1 MADERHERRE
11 ALRSSRVARWERMLE
26 IRRFEDRTKEL
37 FGEGLIHG
45 TTHTCQGQEAVAVGL
60 ATALRTSDQVCCT
73 YRGHGHALALG
84 MTPREVLGEIAGRTI
99 GCMGGLGG
107 SMHLYSRA
115 VGLLP
120 TFAIVGAGI
129 PVAAGAAY
137 AAEVQGRDDI
147 AVAIFGDGATNIGA
161 FHEGLNLAAIWK
173 LPVLFV
179 IENNVYGEYS
189 RYDLTTPVADLAVR
203 ATSYAMANG
212 VVDGQDLDAMTAAAT
227 DAVDRVRSTRAP
239 MLLEVKTYRYAG
251 HSRADTAPYRPAGE
265 FDEWF
270 TRDPIDTFE
279 RRLIDE
285 GVIDAGTAAELRSA
299 TDERIE
305 GVVAEVLAA
314 PVPEPA
320 AMFANV
326 LAPAGD

>member
-1 MADERHERRE
+1 MTNA
-11 ALRSSRVARWERMLE
+11 ARSCAPRDSPGGSGCSE

-60 ATALRTSDQVCCT
+60 AVALRTTDQVCCT

-99 GCMGGLGG
+99 GCLGGLGG
-107 SMHLYSRA
+107 SMHLYSRQ

-120 TFAIVGAGI
+120 TMAIVGAGI

-147 AVAIFGDGATNIGA
+147 AVAVFGDGATNIGA

-203 ATSYAMANG
+203 AASYAMASG
-212 VVDGQDLDAMTAAAT
+212 IVDGQDVDAMVAAAT

-270 TRDPIDTFE
+270 ERDPIESFE
-279 RRLIDE
+279 QRLIAE
-285 GVIDAGTAAELRSA
+285 GALDSERAAELRST
-299 TDERIE
+299 TDARIE
-305 GVVAEVLAA
+305 AVVADVLAA
-314 PVPEPA
+314 PSPTPD

-326 LAPAGD
+326 TAPSGE